1 MSSLHPDFKPLTY
14 RLAWDGDFSVTP
26 PKPQRAEI
34 TEEQKKA
41 VRTLLRAGGYKPS
54 GRGRPASESLVK
66 AFHDG
71 RFPEIHPVVDFFNW
85 LSMETGL
92 PISVLDE
99 DLVVGDWE
107 FRLGEIGESYIFNP
121 SGQELKVEGL
131 LLLADQDGATGSP
144 VKDAQRTKISE
155 TTRTFLVVVWG
166 TAELPE
172 SLSRA
177 AKEIEEWSS
186 RLHLVS
192 VS

>member
-1 MSSLHPDFKPLTY
+1 MSTLHPQFEPLTY
-14 RLAWDGDFSVTP
+14 RLAWNGDFKLTP
-26 PKPQRAEI
+26 PRPERAEL
-34 TEEQKKA
+34 TEDRKKA
-41 VRTLLRAGGYKPS
+41 VRSLLRAGGYKPS

-66 AFHDG
+66 AFQEE
-71 RFPEIHPVVDFFNW
+71 RFPQIHPVVDFFNW

-92 PISVLDE
+92 PISVLDH

-107 FRLGEIGESYIFNP
+107 FRLGQPGESYIFNP

-155 TTRTFLVVVWG
+155 STRNFLVVVWG
-166 TAELPE
+166 TADLPE
-172 SLSRA
+172 SLARA
-177 AKEIEEWSS
+177 AKEIEEWAP

-192 VS
+192 LS